1 MVKSP
6 KNNNGKGRN
15 GNGRKNLGE
24 DPLSKYKRLA
34 SLGKVSVK
42 VINELYKPADAINRF
57 INLTLQHTEED
68 SQGRQFL
75 LESKTGIRKMSV
87 LLNKLN
93 LYATK
98 MEKEIRKILL
108 TNG

>member
-6 KNNNGKGRN
+6 KISNGKGRN

-24 DPLSKYKRLA
+24 DQLSKYKRLA
-34 SLGKVSVK
+34 SLGKVSVNT
-42 VINELYKPADAINRF
+42 INELYKPTDAINRF

-93 LYATK
+93 LCAAK

-108 TNG
+108 TNE